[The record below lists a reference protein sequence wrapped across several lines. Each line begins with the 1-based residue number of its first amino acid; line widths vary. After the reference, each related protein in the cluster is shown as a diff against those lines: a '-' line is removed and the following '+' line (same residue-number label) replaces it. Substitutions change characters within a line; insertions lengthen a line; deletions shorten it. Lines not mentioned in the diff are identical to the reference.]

1 MGRGTKALWRGL
13 AGLALLAAVLALADP
28 ARVLAAL
35 RHADAA
41 WLLAGLAAA
50 IASNAVSAL
59 RWRALARWLGAELTV
74 ADAGRW
80 YFQAIGLNTLLP
92 GAVVGGDSGVP
103 SGTTSHT
110 S

>member
-1 MGRGTKALWRGL
+1 VKRGTKALWRGL

-50 IASNAVSAL
+50 IASSVASRVGISWLSGSDAV
-59 RWRALARWLGAELTV
+59 
-74 ADAGRW
+74 
-80 YFQAIGLNTLLP
+80 GLDL
-92 GAVVGGDSGVP
+92 
-103 SGTTSHT
+103 H
-110 S
+110 